1 MKLNTSAII
10 AGVGLLMLVFFA
22 PYAELYVYPKLVSF
36 NNAEQTA
43 TNIKSHELLFV
54 SMLLSYLATCVCDII
69 VAWALYVFLSPV
81 NKYLSLLA
89 ALFRIVYTVVVI
101 VSLLNLVTVYNLTA
115 YPDNKMY
122 DQVMFNLNE
131 FRNNFHFGIVF
142 FAIHLLLISYL
153 TMKAKYIPSIM
164 GIFLIISGLGYLASA
179 LKPFLFKNV
188 NLDFAVYTFFGELV
202 FMVWL
207 LVKGSRTKEII

>member
-1 MKLNTSAII
+1 MKLSTSAMI
-10 AGVGLLMLVFFA
+10 AGVGLLMLVIFA
-22 PYAELYVYPKLVSF
+22 PYAELYVYPKLVVF
-36 NNAEQTA
+36 NNAEQT
-43 TNIKSHELLFV
+43 TINIKSNELLFV
-54 SMLLSYLATCVCDII
+54 SMLLSYLATCISDII
-69 VAWALYVFLSPV
+69 VAWALYIYLNPV

-89 ALFRIVYTVVVI
+89 ALFRIVYSVVVI

-115 YPDNKMY
+115 YADNKMY

-142 FAIHLLLISYL
+142 FAIHLLLISCL
-153 TMKAKYIPSIM
+153 TLKAKYIPNIM
-164 GIFLIISGLGYLASA
+164 GILLIISGLGYLASS
-179 LKPFLFKNV
+179 LKPFLFRNV

-207 LVKGSRTKEII
+207 LVKGSRTKEMI